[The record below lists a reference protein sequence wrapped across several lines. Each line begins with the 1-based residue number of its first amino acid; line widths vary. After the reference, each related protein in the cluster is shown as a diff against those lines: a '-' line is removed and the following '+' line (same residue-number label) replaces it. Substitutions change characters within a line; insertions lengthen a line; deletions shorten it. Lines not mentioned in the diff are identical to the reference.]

1 MDGLSTSKVSAEV
14 ANALSRLMA
23 ELILTAKENPLAI
36 ERIAEL
42 ADAPARDTR
51 LLGGML
57 EILPDEI
64 DAGQWLDWIEG
75 GAAPVAGKPLVDPS
89 RGQKKSARGAWQSAV
104 RLRDTAAQD
113 VATARENLALAEAR
127 HALCEQAVK
136 EADAHLRAAVCYRLL
151 IDESR
156 IMAGVFAMGPAFTLL
171 RAVSAYQR
179 RDPVFEA
186 TLDEHGRAW
195 IEDHIDKREDTAQ
208 TIMEQLD
215 FFAGDAKVEI
225 KLHRAI
231 HKVLTEAYA
240 DVEAELAEAKAAGKP
255 LGPLGKRT
263 FRNHEQRRTSV
274 RREGLRNDYSAVLGG
289 FRTGP
294 SDVSNDEPSD
304 TDE

>member
-1 MDGLSTSKVSAEV
+1 MDGLNTGKVSAEV

-42 ADAPARDTR
+42 ADAPPRDTR

-57 EILPDEI
+57 EILPDGI
-64 DAGQWLDWIEG
+64 DARQWFDWIEG
-75 GAAPVAGKPLVDPS
+75 GAAPASGKLMVDPS

-104 RLRDTAAQD
+104 RQRDAATQD
-113 VATARENLALAEAR
+113 AASARENLALAEAR
-127 HALCEQAVK
+127 RALCEEAVK

-156 IMAGVFAMGPAFTLL
+156 IIAGVFAMGPAFTLL
-171 RAVSAYQR
+171 RAISSYQR

-186 TLDEHGRAW
+186 ALDGHGREW
-195 IEDHIDKREDTAQ
+195 IEDHIAKREDTAR

-231 HKVLTEAYA
+231 HKVLAEAYA
-240 DVEAELAEAKAAGKP
+240 EVEAERAEAKKAGKP
-255 LGPLGKRT
+255 LSPIGKRT
-263 FRNHEQRRTSV
+263 FRNHEQRSTSV

-289 FRTGP
+289 FRTGAS
-294 SDVSNDEPSD
+294 SDSNDEASD

>member
-1 MDGLSTSKVSAEV
+1 MDGLNTSKVSAEV

-36 ERIAEL
+36 ERIAKL

-51 LLGGML
+51 LLCGML

-75 GAAPVAGKPLVDPS
+75 GAAPVAGKPMVDPS

-104 RLRDTAAQD
+104 RLRATAAQD
-113 VATARENLALAEAR
+113 VATARENLAIAEAR

-156 IMAGVFAMGPAFTLL
+156 IMAGMFAMGPAFTLL
-171 RAVSAYQR
+171 RAISAYQR

-195 IEDHIDKREDTAQ
+195 IEEQIAKREDTAR

-215 FFAGDAKVEI
+215 FFAGDVKVEM

-231 HKVLTEAYA
+231 QKVLAEAYA
-240 DVEAELAEAKAAGKP
+240 DVEAERAEARAVGKP
-255 LGPLGKRT
+255 LSPLGKRT

-274 RREGLRNDYSAVLGG
+274 RRTGLRNDYSAVLGG
-289 FRTGP
+289 FRTGA
-294 SDVSNDEPSD
+294 SSESNDEPSD